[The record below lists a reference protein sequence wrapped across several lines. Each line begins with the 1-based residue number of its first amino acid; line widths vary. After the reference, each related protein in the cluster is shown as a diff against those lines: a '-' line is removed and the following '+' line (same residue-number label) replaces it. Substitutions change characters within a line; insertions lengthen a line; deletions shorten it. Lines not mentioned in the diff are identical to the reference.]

1 MKDKQIN
8 GIDEIKL
15 DDNFFKVPNEYKDAL
30 CRTRIPGQARQI
42 LDVIE
47 RMTIGWRRRQAKIS
61 LKTFRKMTGLRDKH
75 IIKGRRLLQKM
86 RIISTPHKGSR
97 KELYYRIL
105 TDYSNWK
112 PLPKKGVKKDLDQ
125 SLPKKEVKTTPQ
137 LGNKPLPKKVTTNP
151 VAKDINIKDIIYK
164 DSETTD
170 DKISLMKIIK
180 ELKEDLKREKY
191 PGELDYKRKGI
202 QDLIERVKELN
213 DLYHSGKKMI
223 NRKSRYECD
232 LKCNEAK

>member
-112 PLPKKGVKKDLDQ
+112 PLPKK
-125 SLPKKEVKTTPQ
+125 
-137 LGNKPLPKKVTTNP
+137 VTTNP